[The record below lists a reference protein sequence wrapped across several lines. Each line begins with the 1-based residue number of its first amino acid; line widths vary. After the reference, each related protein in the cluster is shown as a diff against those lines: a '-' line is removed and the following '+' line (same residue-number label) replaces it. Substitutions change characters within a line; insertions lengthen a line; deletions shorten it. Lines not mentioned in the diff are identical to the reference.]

1 MAIFYYPIDVGIAIA
16 CGFLLGLGAAVSVAV
31 SYVPGQCFSFPNK
44 LIVCPSHYVTFF
56 NYLFPGKL
64 AKAAALLNAESIIE
78 VAGVAKEKF
87 FERKQPLNLE
97 STEEEDDDVYPV
109 LTEEQERDMELAKER
124 ASKASLDKQ
133 KERQSIT
140 IAVDIINDTRSLKYV
155 KQERVESNIADLQ
168 LVNVPII

>member
-1 MAIFYYPIDVGIAIA
+1 LFY
-16 CGFLLGLGAAVSVAV
+16 
-31 SYVPGQCFSFPNK
+31 
-44 LIVCPSHYVTFF
+44 
-56 NYLFPGKL
+56 YLFPGKL

-155 KQERVESNIADLQ
+155 KQEHVESNIADLQ
-168 LVNVPII
+168 LVNVSII